1 MSRLYKWTSGAGVLQ
16 VKSYSRIIAYLGYAW
31 AGRDLSFGDQ
41 LRLARLRAGLT
52 RDKLAQR
59 LGMDYNAYRRWEDD
73 THSFL

>member
-1 MSRLYKWTSGAGVLQ
+1 MTSGAGVLQ
-16 VKSYSRIIAYLGYAW
+16 VKSYSRIIAYLGYDPW

-41 LRLARLRAGLT
+41 LLLARLRAGLT

-59 LGMDYNAYRRWEDD
+59 RGMDYNGYRRWDDD